1 MKASSTVIGRGASGL
16 ACLILL
22 LWPPAMA
29 AGQDAGEADTGA
41 GAAAPSADD
50 LRKQA
55 QNPLATL
62 ISLPFEQ
69 SLDFGAPD
77 GTAYVLNVQPVIPI
91 NLGDWNLIN
100 RTIIPFASVS
110 GEIGGLPGLPEGAD
124 GGRVWGLG
132 DINHTTFLSPAD
144 SGAITWGVGPS
155 SQLPTATDSQLG
167 TEKWSAGPSAVFL
180 AQPAPWSIA
189 LLVRQIWS
197 FAGKSDRSD
206 VSQFLIQPFIN
217 YNLEDGWYLVSE
229 PAFSANWEANSDQRW
244 TAQIGG
250 GFGRLFTIGEQP
262 INIRG
267 QGFYNV
273 ERPDNAPDWIATL
286 NVAFLF
292 PK

>member
-1 MKASSTVIGRGASGL
+1 ML
-16 ACLILL
+16 F
-22 LWPPAMA
+22 LWPLARA
-29 AGQDAGEADTGA
+29 AAQESGAPDADTGA
-41 GAAAPSADD
+41 AAQGADD

-77 GTAYVLNVQPVIPI
+77 GSAYILNVQPVIPI
-91 NLGDWNLIN
+91 SLGDWNLIN
-100 RTIIPFASVS
+100 RTIIPFGSVS
-110 GEIGGLPGLPEGAD
+110 GDIGGLPGLPEGAN

-144 SGAITWGVGPS
+144 SGPITWGVGPS
-155 SQLPTATDSQLG
+155 IQLPTATDDQLG
-167 TEKWSAGPSAVFL
+167 TGKWSIGPSAVFL
-180 AQPAPWSIA
+180 AQPAPWSVA

-206 VSQFLIQPFIN
+206 VNQFLIQPFIN
-217 YNLEDGWYLVSE
+217 YNLDDGWYLVSE
-229 PAFSANWEANSDQRW
+229 PAFVANWEAKSDQRW

-262 INIRG
+262 INIRA

-273 ERPDNAPDWIATL
+273 EKPDNAPDWVAKL
-286 NVAFLF
+286 NIAFLF

>member
-1 MKASSTVIGRGASGL
+1 MRAKIAVIDRGALSL
-16 ACLILL
+16 ACLLL
-22 LWPPAMA
+22 LSPLTMA
-29 AGQDAGEADTGA
+29 AAQDAGQAEADG
-41 GAAAPSADD
+41 GSAAPSADD

-77 GTAYVLNVQPVIPI
+77 GSAYILNVQPVIPI
-91 NLGDWNLIN
+91 SLGDWNLIN
-100 RTIIPFASVS
+100 RTIIPFGSVS
-110 GEIGGLPGLPEGAD
+110 GDIGGLPGLPEGAN

-144 SGAITWGVGPS
+144 SGPITWGVGPS
-155 SQLPTATDSQLG
+155 IQLPTATDDQLG
-167 TEKWSAGPSAVFL
+167 TGKWSIGPSAVFL
-180 AQPAPWSIA
+180 AQPAPWSVA

-206 VSQFLIQPFIN
+206 VNQFLIQPFIN
-217 YNLEDGWYLVSE
+217 YNLDDGWYLVSE
-229 PAFSANWEANSDQRW
+229 PAFVANWEAKSDQRW

-250 GFGRLFTIGEQP
+250 GFGRLFPIGEQP
-262 INIRG
+262 INLRA

-273 ERPDNAPDWIATL
+273 EKPDNAPDWVAKL
-286 NVAFLF
+286 NIAFLF

>member
-1 MKASSTVIGRGASGL
+1 MSAPATGRGAPAFVGSLALAGL
-16 ACLILL
+16 ALL
-22 LWPPAMA
+22 AWPLS
-29 AGQDAGEADTGA
+29 T
-41 GAAAPSADD
+41 AAAQDGGD

-69 SLDFGAPD
+69 SVDFGAPD
-77 GTAYVLNVQPVIPI
+77 GSAYILNVQPVIPI

-110 GEIGGLPGLPEGAD
+110 GDIGGLPGLPEGVQ

-144 SGAITWGVGPS
+144 SGPITWGIGPS
-155 SQLPTATDSQLG
+155 IQLPTATDPQLG

-180 AQPAPWSIA
+180 VQPAPWSVA

-197 FAGKSDRSD
+197 FAGKSDRD
-206 VSQFLIQPFIN
+206 KVNQFLIQPFIN
-217 YNLEDGWYLVSE
+217 YNLDDGWYLVSE
-229 PAFSANWEANSDQRW
+229 PAFVANWEAKSDQCW

-262 INIRG
+262 INIRA

-273 ERPDNAPDWIATL
+273 ERPDNAPEWVAKLSI
-286 NVAFLF
+286 AFLF